1 MPINPRKLD
10 LIIKKSLKTLGV
22 EDSYAEVFLVSNNE
36 IQGLNKKFRGKDKPT
51 NVLSFPVPDKFPI
64 PGNKKFLG
72 EIYLSPKYIEEHNEN
87 VEFMLIHGLLHL
99 LGFNHIKKSD
109 RIEMEKEEK
118 RLMRLL

>member
-10 LIIKKSLKTLGV
+10 SIVKKSLKTLGV
-22 EDSYAEVFLVSNNE
+22 KNSYAEVFLVSNKE
-36 IQGLNKKFRGKDKPT
+36 IQSLNKKFRGKNKPT
-51 NVLSFPVPDKFPI
+51 NVLSFPVPRKFPI
-64 PGNKKFLG
+64 PGKKKFLG
-72 EIYLSPKYIEEHNEN
+72 EIYLSPKYIEEHNEDL
-87 VEFMLIHGLLHL
+87 EFMLIHGLLHL